1 MNSKMRHTVHLLL
14 GEELSLMA
22 PLVKQYALMYGEG
35 DAPSYLQII
44 SCRPEGEE
52 GELTLMSHIQ
62 EKPQQE
68 RTFTSGLENRYR
80 IGVDFKEK
88 VKSEADLKQY
98 FTALFNR
105 SVTIED
111 PGADGSMN
119 VCLYLPLYDESLWQS
134 AQRIVKAIQSTGRR
148 MRVDVLGLP
157 TEMSLLLCRDEEKR
171 KALPDTFTDL
181 KKVTATI
188 CRAVIADEAI
198 HRLLVFED
206 CNSEGLALNL
216 DREGLIRIC
225 GEFAL
230 LYVERYEVL
239 FPATQMGEKIDVT
252 SFGLSMLAFDK
263 IYFVHYL
270 LRKSYLHILGRERVD
285 EREKVN
291 VNLAAQVA
299 QERLEPHV
307 NLYQQ
312 FVNEEVEPLIAQR
325 YGNPGFNLSDTHQ
338 LESSLQQRIDL
349 AIEDIQKFIA
359 DPSFS
364 LPEKQAIMAQILGE
378 DDSLL
383 DGVQYYKEQLSLD
396 DCDAETLNQLIEEDN
411 KQVYPLSKP
420 ASDPLPEGDEIP
432 SEKEDEED
440 EDKMHHGVLTSPVDE
455 NEKVYLPLKE
465 MKILRSN
472 IRQRTA
478 FIRKKND
485 ELESINVQVADG
497 SSITQ
502 HMTDEGFQ
510 FGGEVFKLIS
520 SDSETKLFQEYY
532 TPKDNKKKS
541 VDLREGFT
549 RIKSQGKL
557 GACSAF
563 AIISILEYIIKKSD
577 PSNPD
582 LSERFA
588 YYNAVK
594 ANTKDGKELKDN
606 GSTFYDIVETLS
618 KDGVSTENLCP
629 YTAKLDKPSEEAY
642 NDAKTRLV
650 KVAKNVRINH
660 RSITSALSEGYPVA
674 ISLRIFDSF
683 GADGNGF
690 IYRPTKEDLAT
701 SVAGYHAMVICGY
714 SEEEKVYI
722 VRNSWGSSFGDRG
735 YCYIPFSYV
744 ESTEYC
750 NQACIITDIEVGQG
764 IEVIGHEKGKVV
776 SFHLTDDNIRASILR
791 ILIDEEQEDLKKDKQ
806 KYAQLRYSYEQLL
819 QTLSNPTKRD
829 EIYENSVNL
838 LTKQIAEEKIKYK
851 TFVEETRPAELKAF
865 RKVTFRYMLNT
876 LGALLACLIA
886 LGNFWWFAINPAIL
900 ITSIMSG
907 ISLIICILTLWY
919 RKYQESM
926 LKKRLEEQ
934 AAQLR
939 SNIEFMEKEL
949 NEKHLR
955 MHLAGKVV
963 SSMTDTKIRMV
974 NKYHALV
981 SYIHGLSEWMHDEQK
996 SLADMVVPN
1005 RTPCIQML
1013 NNEILDRYF
1022 EEHKED
1028 ITGGIHLYDLIGTHG
1043 LTEEDI
1049 LTFKL
1054 QLRDHLITIL
1064 EKEYENFSMVEYL
1077 TGKAQYPYLPASMD
1091 IAKLMPQM
1099 DRHSDCFLH
1108 ILQTGVTASDT
1119 LEKTVFI
1126 HADKQADRNGWRE
1139 LYRRYFS
1146 QQPGDGELDSRYK
1159 LIELQVQ
1166 SLDIEQVALLYTDEL
1181 YF

>member
-22 PLVKQYALMYGEG
+22 PLLKQYALMYGEG
-35 DAPSYLQII
+35 DAPSYLQIL
-44 SCRPEGEE
+44 SCSSEGKD
-52 GELTLMSHIQ
+52 GELSLMCHVQ
-62 EKPQQE
+62 DKPQQE
-68 RTFTSGLENRYR
+68 LTFTSGLENRYR
-80 IGVDFKEK
+80 IGVEHKEK
-88 VKSEADLKQY
+88 VRSEADLKQY

-119 VCLYLPLYDESLWQS
+119 VCLYLPLYDESLWLL
-134 AQRIVKAIQSTGRR
+134 AQRLVKAIQSTGRR
-148 MRVDVLGLP
+148 YSIDVLGLP
-157 TEMSLLLCRDEEKR
+157 TEMSLLLCRDEEQR
-171 KALPDTFTDL
+171 KALPDTFADL
-181 KKVTATI
+181 KKVTATV
-188 CRAVIADEAI
+188 CRAVIAHEAI

-239 FPATQMGEKIDVT
+239 FPATQMGEQIDVT

-338 LESSLQQRIDL
+338 LETSLQQRIDL
-349 AIEDIQKFIA
+349 AIDDIQKFIT

-411 KQVYPLSKP
+411 KQVIK
-420 ASDPLPEGDEIP
+420 DN
-432 SEKEDEED
+432 
-440 EDKMHHGVLTSPVDE
+440 DKVQHGVLTSPVDE

-497 SSITQ
+497 SNITR

-510 FGGEVFKLIS
+510 FGGEVFKLIA
-520 SDSETKLFQEYY
+520 SDSETKLFQEFY
-532 TPKDNKKKS
+532 TPKDSTKKS
-541 VDLREGFT
+541 VDLRENFT
-549 RIKSQGKL
+549 RIKSQGNL

-588 YYNAVK
+588 YFNTVK
-594 ANTKDGKELKDN
+594 ANTPEGEEPKDN

-618 KDGVSTENLCP
+618 REGVSTEALCP
-629 YTAKLDKPSEEAY
+629 YTAKLDKPSDEAY
-642 NDAKTRLV
+642 SDAKTRLV

-660 RSITSALSEGYPVA
+660 HSLTSALSEGYPVA
-674 ISLRIFDSF
+674 ISLRVFDSF

-690 IYRPTKEDLAT
+690 IYRPTAEDLAT

-744 ESTEYC
+744 ESPEFC
-750 NQACIITDIEVGQG
+750 NHACIITDIEVGKG

-791 ILIDEEQEDLKKDKQ
+791 ILIDEEQEELKKDKQ
-806 KYAQLRYSYEQLL
+806 RYAQLRYGYEQLL

-829 EIYENSVNL
+829 EIYENSINL
-838 LTKQIAEEKIKYK
+838 LTKQIADEKVAYK

-865 RKVTFRYMLNT
+865 RKQTFKYMIRT
-876 LGALLACLIA
+876 LSALLACLVA
-886 LGNFWWFAINPAIL
+886 LGNFLWFVINPAIL
-900 ITSIMSG
+900 ITSILSG

-926 LKKRLEEQ
+926 LKRRLEEQ
-934 AAQLR
+934 AAKLR
-939 SNIEFMEKEL
+939 SNIEHMEIEL

-1013 NNEILDRYF
+1013 NNEVLDRYF

-1054 QLRDHLITIL
+1054 QLRDHLIKIL
-1064 EKEYENFSMVEYL
+1064 EKEYESFSMVEYV

-1108 ILQTGVTASDT
+1108 IVQTGVTASDT

-1126 HADKQADRNGWRE
+1126 HTDKQADRNGWRE
-1139 LYRRYFS
+1139 QYRKYFS
-1146 QQPGDGELDSRYK
+1146 HQPGDGELDSRYK
-1159 LIELQVQ
+1159 LIELQLQ
-1166 SLDIEQVALLYTDEL
+1166 NLDAGQVALLQCL
-1181 YF
+1181 

>member
-1 MNSKMRHTVHLLL
+1 MNSKMRHTVHLLM

-22 PLVKQYALMYGEG
+22 PLVKQYAMMYGEG
-35 DAPSYLQII
+35 DAPSYLQIL
-44 SCRPEGEE
+44 SCVPEGEE
-52 GELTLMSHIQ
+52 LSLMCHVQ

-68 RTFTSGLENRYR
+68 LTFISGLENRYR

-88 VKSEADLKQY
+88 VQSEADLKQY

-119 VCLYLPLYDESLWQS
+119 VCLCLPLYDESLWLV
-134 AQRIVKAIQSTGRR
+134 AQRIVKAIKSTGRR
-148 MRVDVLGLP
+148 MRIDVLGLP
-157 TEMSLLLCRDEEKR
+157 TEMSLLLCHDEEKR
-171 KALPDTFTDL
+171 KALPDTFAEL
-181 KKVTATI
+181 KKVTATV
-188 CRAVIADEAI
+188 CRAVIADEDI

-239 FPATQMGEKIDVT
+239 FPATQMGEKINVT

-312 FVNEEVEPLIAQR
+312 FVKDEVEPLIAQR
-325 YGNPGFNLSDTHQ
+325 YGNPGFNLSDTHK

-359 DPSFS
+359 DPSYS

-383 DGVQYYKEQLSLD
+383 DGVQYYKDQLSLD
-396 DCDAETLNQLIEEDN
+396 DCDAETLNQLIDEDN
-411 KQVYPLSKP
+411 KQVYKIGKP
-420 ASDPLPEGDEIP
+420 TPDPVIEGVEVP
-432 SEKEDEED
+432 SVEEEED

-455 NEKVYLPLKE
+455 HDKVYLPLKE
-465 MKILRSN
+465 MKILRSK

-485 ELESINVQVADG
+485 ELDSINVQVEDG
-497 SSITQ
+497 SNFTQ

-532 TPKDNKKKS
+532 TPKDNAKKS
-541 VDLREGFT
+541 VDLRENFT
-549 RIKSQGKL
+549 RIKSQGNL

-594 ANTKDGKELKDN
+594 SNTMDGEELKDD
-606 GSTFYDIVETLS
+606 GSSFYDIVETLS
-618 KDGVSTENLCP
+618 KDGVSTEALCP

-674 ISLRIFDSF
+674 ISLRVFDSF

-690 IYRPTKEDLAT
+690 IYRPTELDLAT

-722 VRNSWGSSFGDRG
+722 VRNSWGSSFGDHG

-744 ESTEYC
+744 ESPEFC
-750 NQACIITDIEVGQG
+750 NQACIITDIEVGHG
-764 IEVIGHEKGKVV
+764 IEVIGHEQGKVV

-838 LTKQIAEEKIKYK
+838 LTKQIADEKIKYK
-851 TFVEETRPAELKAF
+851 TFVEEIRPAELKAF
-865 RKVTFRYMLNT
+865 RKETFKYMLNT
-876 LGALLACLIA
+876 LSALLACLVA
-886 LGNFWWFAINPAIL
+886 LGNFWWFVINPAIL
-900 ITSIMSG
+900 ISGILSG

-919 RKYQESM
+919 RKYKESM
-926 LKKRLEEQ
+926 LKKDLANK
-934 AAQLR
+934 AASIK
-939 SNIEFMEKEL
+939 SNIERMETEL

-981 SYIHGLSEWMHDEQK
+981 SYIHGLSEWMHEEQK
-996 SLADMVVPN
+996 SLQDMVAPN

-1013 NNEILDRYF
+1013 SNEILDHFF
-1022 EEHKED
+1022 EEHKEE
-1028 ITGGIHLYDLIGTHG
+1028 ITGSIHLYDLIGTHG
-1043 LTEEDI
+1043 LTDEDI
-1049 LTFKL
+1049 LAFKL
-1054 QLRDHLITIL
+1054 NLRDHLINLL
-1064 EKEYENFSMVEYL
+1064 EKEYENFSMVEYV
-1077 TGKAQYPYLPASMD
+1077 TGKAQYPYLPASVD

-1108 ILQTGVTASDT
+1108 IVQTGVTASDT

-1126 HADKQADRNGWRE
+1126 HTEKQSERNEWRDQ
-1139 LYRRYFS
+1139 YRKYFS
-1146 QQPGDGELDSRYK
+1146 QQPGDGELDSQYK
-1159 LIELQVQ
+1159 LIELQLQ
-1166 SLDIEQVALLYTDEL
+1166 NLDVEQVAMLQGESE
-1181 YF
+1181 

>member
-14 GEELSLMA
+14 GEELSVMA
-22 PLVKQYALMYGEG
+22 PLVKQYSLMYGEG
-35 DAPSYLQII
+35 DAPSYLQIL

-52 GELTLMSHIQ
+52 GELTLMSHVQ

-68 RTFTSGLENRYR
+68 LAFTSGLDNRYR

-88 VKSEADLKQY
+88 LKSEADLKQY

-119 VCLYLPLYDESLWQS
+119 VCLYLPLYDETLWQV
-134 AQRIVKAIQSTGRR
+134 AQRVVKAIQSTGRR

-157 TEMSLLLCRDEEKR
+157 TEMSMLLSCDEEKR
-171 KALPDTFTDL
+171 KALPDTFADL
-181 KKVTATI
+181 KKVTAKV
-188 CRAVIADEAI
+188 CRAVIADEDI

-325 YGNPGFNLSDTHQ
+325 YGNPGFNLSDTHK

-383 DGVQYYKEQLSLD
+383 EGVQYYKEQLSLD
-396 DCDAETLNQLIEEDN
+396 DCDSETLNQLIDEDN
-411 KQVYPLSKP
+411 KQVYSIAKP
-420 ASDPLPEGDEIP
+420 ASDPLLEGVEIP
-432 SEKEDEED
+432 PAKEDEED

-485 ELESINVQVADG
+485 ELESINVQVSDG
-497 SSITQ
+497 SNITQ
-502 HMTDEGFQ
+502 HMTDEGFL

-541 VDLREGFT
+541 VDLRENFT
-549 RIKSQGKL
+549 RIKSQGNL

-594 ANTKDGKELKDN
+594 ANTKDGDELKDN
-606 GSTFYDIVETLS
+606 GSSFYDIVETLS
-618 KDGVSTENLCP
+618 KDGVSTEDLCP

-660 RSITSALSEGYPVA
+660 RSLTSALSEGYPVA

-683 GADGNGF
+683 GTDGNGF
-690 IYRPTKEDLAT
+690 IYRPTPEDLSS

-722 VRNSWGSSFGDRG
+722 VRNSWGTSFGDRG
-735 YCYIPFSYV
+735 YCYIPFSYI
-744 ESTEYC
+744 ESPEFC
-750 NQACIITDIEVGQG
+750 SQACIITDIEAGKA

-791 ILIDEEQEDLKKDKQ
+791 ILIDEEQDALKKDKQ

-829 EIYENSVNL
+829 EIFENSVDL
-838 LTKQIAEEKIKYK
+838 LSRQIAEEKEKYK
-851 TFVEETRPAELKAF
+851 IFVEVTRPAELKAF
-865 RKVTFRYMLNT
+865 RKLTFKYMIST
-876 LGALLACLIA
+876 LGALLACLVA
-886 LGNFWWFAINPAIL
+886 LANFWYFSFNSATLFTGIL
-900 ITSIMSG
+900 SG

-926 LKKRLEEQ
+926 LKKKLEEQ
-934 AAQLR
+934 AASIK
-939 SNIEFMEKEL
+939 SNIESMETEL

-974 NKYHALV
+974 NKYHAIV
-981 SYIHGLSEWMHDEQK
+981 SYIHGLSEWMHEEQK
-996 SLADMVVPN
+996 RLDNMVAPN
-1005 RTPCIQML
+1005 RPPCIQLL
-1013 NNEILDRYF
+1013 NNEVLDRYF
-1022 EEHKED
+1022 EQRKEE
-1028 ITGGIHLYDLIGTHG
+1028 ITGGIRLYELIGGHG

-1049 LTFKL
+1049 LSFKL
-1054 QLRDHLITIL
+1054 QLRDRLISVL
-1064 EKEYENFSMVEYL
+1064 EKEYENFSMVEYI
-1077 TGKAQYPYLPASMD
+1077 TGRSQYAYVPASVGID
-1091 IAKLMPQM
+1091 EIMPQM
-1099 DRHSDCFLH
+1099 DRRSDCFLH
-1108 ILQTGVTASDT
+1108 ILQTGVTACDT
-1119 LEKTVFI
+1119 LEKNVFI
-1126 HADKQADRNGWRE
+1126 HTETQAERNDWRE
-1139 LYRRYFS
+1139 RYIKYFS
-1146 QQPGDGELDSRYK
+1146 QQPGDGELASCFK

-1166 SLDIEQVALLYTDEL
+1166 NLAASQVAILQDN
-1181 YF
+1181 

>member
-35 DAPSYLQII
+35 DAPSYLQIL
-44 SCRPEGEE
+44 SCRMEGEG
-52 GELTLMSHIQ
+52 GELSLMSHVQ
-62 EKPQQE
+62 EKTLQE
-68 RTFTSGLENRYR
+68 HTFTSGLENRYR
-80 IGVDFKEK
+80 IGVEHKER
-88 VKSEADLKQY
+88 VDSEADLKQY

-119 VCLYLPLYDESLWQS
+119 VCLYLPLYEERLWQV
-134 AQRIVKAIQSTGRR
+134 ALRIVRAIQSTGRR
-148 MRVDVLGLP
+148 FRIDVLGLP
-157 TEMSLLLCRDEEKR
+157 TEMSILLCRDEEKR
-171 KALPDTFTDL
+171 KSLPDCFSEL
-181 KKVTATI
+181 KKVSATV
-188 CRAVIADEAI
+188 CRAVISEEDI

-239 FPATQMGEKIDVT
+239 FPATQMGERIDVT

-325 YGNPGFNLSDTHQ
+325 YGNPGFSLSDTHK

-349 AIEDIQKFIA
+349 AIDDIQKFIA
-359 DPSFS
+359 DPSYS

-383 DGVQYYKEQLSLD
+383 DGVQYYKDQLSLD
-396 DCDAETLNQLIEEDN
+396 DCDAETLNQFINEDN
-411 KQVYPLSKP
+411 KQVYKIGKQTPGP
-420 ASDPLPEGDEIP
+420 ALEGAETSDAQGPEH
-432 SEKEDEED
+432 EDQ
-440 EDKMHHGVLTSPVDE
+440 MHHGILTSPVDE
-455 NEKVYLPLKE
+455 HDKVYLPLKE
-465 MKILRSN
+465 MKILRSK

-478 FIRKKND
+478 FIRKKNE
-485 ELESINVQVADG
+485 ELDSINIQVEDG
-497 SSITQ
+497 SDITRR
-502 HMTDEGFQ
+502 MTDDGFQ

-520 SDSETKLFQEYY
+520 SGGETKLFQEYY
-532 TPKDNKKKS
+532 TPKDNTKKS
-541 VDLREGFT
+541 VDLRENFT
-549 RIKSQGKL
+549 RIKSQGNL

-563 AIISILEYIIKKSD
+563 AIVSILEYIIKKSD

-594 ANTKDGKELKDN
+594 ANTREGEELKDN
-606 GSTFYDIVETLS
+606 GSSFYDIVETLS
-618 KDGVSTENLCP
+618 REGVATENLCP

-642 NDAKTRLV
+642 QDGLTRLV

-660 RSITSALSEGYPVA
+660 HSITSALSEGYPVA

-690 IYRPTKEDLAT
+690 VYRPTELDLAT

-722 VRNSWGSSFGDRG
+722 VRNSWGTAFGDRG
-735 YCYIPFSYV
+735 YCYIPFSYI
-744 ESTEYC
+744 ESPEYC
-750 NQACIITDIEVGQG
+750 PQACIITDIEVGKK

-791 ILIDEEQEDLKKDKQ
+791 ILIDEEQEALKKDKQ
-806 KYAQLRYSYEQLL
+806 RYAQLRYSYEQLL

-838 LTKQIAEEKIKYK
+838 LNTKIDEEKNKYK
-851 TFVEETRPAELKAF
+851 LFVEETRPAELKAF
-865 RKVTFRYMLNT
+865 RMQTFKYLVNT
-876 LGALLACLIA
+876 FSALLTCLVA
-886 LGNFWWFAINPAIL
+886 LGNFWWFVVNPAIL
-900 ITSIMSG
+900 ITGILSG
-907 ISLIICILTLWY
+907 VSLIICILTLWY

-926 LKKRLEEQ
+926 LKKELENKAASVKCDIERLET
-934 AAQLR
+934 
-939 SNIEFMEKEL
+939 EL
-949 NEKHLR
+949 GEKHLR
-955 MHLAGKVV
+955 MHLAGKVI

-981 SYIHGLSEWMHDEQK
+981 SYIHGLSEWMHDEQER
-996 SLADMVVPN
+996 LEDMIVPN

-1013 NNEILDRYF
+1013 NNEVLDQF
-1022 EEHKED
+1022 FDEHKDE
-1028 ITGGIHLYDLIGTHG
+1028 ITGSIHLYELIGSHG
-1043 LTEEDI
+1043 LTDEDI

-1054 QLRDHLITIL
+1054 NLRNHLISLL
-1064 EKEYENFSMVEYL
+1064 EKEFENFSMVEYV
-1077 TGKAQYPYLPASMD
+1077 TGKTQYPFLPASID
-1091 IAKLMPQM
+1091 IARLMPQM

-1108 ILQTGVTASDT
+1108 IVQTGVTASDT

-1126 HADKQADRNGWRE
+1126 HTDKQSDRNDWRDQ
-1139 LYRRYFS
+1139 YRKYFS
-1146 QQPGDGELDSRYK
+1146 QQPGDGELDSQYK
-1159 LIELQVQ
+1159 LIELQIQ
-1166 SLDIEQVALLYTDEL
+1166 NLDVEQVALLQS
-1181 YF
+1181 